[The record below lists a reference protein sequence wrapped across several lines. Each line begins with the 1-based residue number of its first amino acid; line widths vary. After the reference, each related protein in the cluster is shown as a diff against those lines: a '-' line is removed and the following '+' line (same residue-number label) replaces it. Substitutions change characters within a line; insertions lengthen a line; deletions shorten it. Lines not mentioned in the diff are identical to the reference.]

1 MQSCKFILLL
11 SLLSL
16 YSCIS
21 LGLFAST
28 FYKEIQKFKYEI
40 TNDYLDRALREYYK
54 KSKIGKESTLKN
66 VDLAHI
72 METCHL
78 DFEIDLV
85 ESFWLPASDHQ
96 IGHISIGGDVIP
108 GQTPHFQNYWKATIG
123 VVLENTVEPNHVYS
137 LLYHLTVD
145 FNKYAFETELGVSLD
160 IDELDLVHAIFYNLC
175 LQIYYEELLPVKDDP
190 AQEEVEQKGNNLSDL
205 FK

>member
-40 TNDYLDRALREYYK
+40 TNDSLDRALREYVK

-72 METCHL
+72 METCNL
-78 DFEIDLV
+78 DFEIELV
-85 ESFWLPASDHQ
+85 KSFELPASDHQ
-96 IGHISIGGDVIP
+96 IAHINIGGALIQ
-108 GQTPHFQNYWKATIG
+108 GQTPHYKNFWKATIG

-145 FNKYAFETELGVSLD
+145 FNKYAFETDLGRTLD

-175 LQIYYEELLPVKDDP
+175 LEIYEKELLPVKGDV
-190 AQEEVEQKGNNLSDL
+190 AQKASVKKINNLSEL